1 MRQFLCVVM
10 SLALLSGL
18 ASGSSAQD
26 LFGGDD
32 FGFGSLTQ
40 KSSKPTMT
48 STLKADPA
56 QPNIV
61 TLEISFKIPDGSY
74 IYSMNPSF
82 GAATKVN
89 LATLKGLAETS
100 DGYKADHE
108 PKIAYDET
116 FEQNL
121 EKFFDHVT
129 WTKKLQVL
137 PGQTEVSV
145 KGIVN
150 FQMCDESA
158 CRVYDQ
164 EFEATLTVTPGETME
179 NSVQAVTFDGKIEL
193 DPASPVK
200 SLSDLPAE
208 FAVVLKSVD
217 ADKFLLSVTA
227 KVKPGYHIFATT
239 QDPAMVG
246 EPTTFG
252 KLTLSGLKA
261 IDGVFQP
268 SEAHHEH
275 KPFEDDPTIVQKI
288 HEGTITW
295 TTWLTKQPGV
305 KVDEVGVAGTVK
317 FQICNEQRCV
327 NSGFNFQAG
336 SLTATATRG
345 NAEEVVVTPMAPEEA
360 AGSSDITTEGEVQG
374 LGKDG
379 LVSFLITAFVAGLLA
394 LLTPCVFP
402 MIPVTVSFFLKKAEK
417 KQGNP
422 IVLASI
428 YCLGIMGG
436 FTILGVVMAVF
447 FGATALTALAN
458 NAWLNIALSVFLIFF
473 AFNLLGM
480 FEIRVPSWMLNMSA
494 QREGQGGIIGVLFM
508 ALTFT
513 LVSFTCT
520 FGFVGLLLV
529 YASRGDLLWPI
540 LGMLSFSFAFALP
553 FFFLALFP
561 SYLASLPKSGG
572 WMNNVKVV
580 LGIIEIAFAFK
591 FLSVADLAWNPEP
604 YFFDYG
610 LVMSAWMVLSLVAG
624 FYLLGMFRLPHDM
637 PTQQVSVFKFAIALG
652 FIGFGTY
659 LAQGIFAAK
668 KPTGFVWHQIEA
680 FAPPVFEFETAPAGH
695 GREVAAVPDSLGPYL
710 VHHGLE
716 FALDYEAASAYAKA
730 EGKPMLLDFTGVNCV
745 NCRKMEKT
753 VLVKPQVM
761 ELLPK
766 FVRVQLFTDTD
777 AIPGID
783 DKVKG
788 MKLRKLN
795 IKLQED
801 WFGDVSLPAYVVVSP
816 DGKILSRL
824 AGYNADP
831 QVFVEFI
838 EKGLARWETKDVAM
852 TTSVESVR

>member
-129 WTKKLQVL
+129 WTRKFQVL
-137 PGQTEVSV
+137 PGQTEVSLQGSV
-145 KGIVN
+145 T
-150 FQMCDESA
+150 FQMCDESS
-158 CRVYDQ
+158 CKPFDQ
-164 EFEATLTVTPGETME
+164 EFETKLTVASGEMIE
-179 NSVQAVTFDGKIEL
+179 KSVQGVTFEGKIEI
-193 DPASPVK
+193 DPSSPVK
-200 SLSDLPAE
+200 ALSDLPAE
-208 FAVVLKSVD
+208 FAVVLKSVNSER
-217 ADKFLLSVTA
+217 FLLSVTA

-246 EPTTFG
+246 LPTTFG
-252 KLTLSGLKA
+252 PLTLNGLKA
-261 IDGVFQP
+261 VDGVFQP
-268 SEAHHEH
+268 SESFHEH
-275 KPFEDDPTIVQKI
+275 KPFDDDPSIVQKI
-288 HEGTITW
+288 HEGTIIW
-295 TTWLTKQPGV
+295 TTWLTKQPGA
-305 KVDEVGVAGTVK
+305 KVDEVGARGSVK
-317 FQICNEQRCV
+317 FQICNETKCV
-327 NSGFNFQAG
+327 NSAFSFQAG
-336 SLTATATRG
+336 VVSATAPSG
-345 NAEEVVVTPMAPEEA
+345 SKEEVAVTTTETPTEEA
-360 AGSSDITTEGEVQG
+360 AGDNDVPKDLGAEG
-374 LGKDG
+374 LIPF
-379 LVSFLITAFVAGLLA
+379 LVTAFLAGWVA

-402 MIPVTVSFFLKKAEK
+402 MIPVTISFFLKKAEK

-422 IVLASI
+422 VFLASV
-428 YCLGIMGG
+428 YCLGIIGG
-436 FTILGVVMAVF
+436 FTVLGIIAAAF
-447 FGATALTALAN
+447 FGATALTAMAN
-458 NAWLNIALSVFLIFF
+458 SSWLNIAMATFLIIF

-480 FEIRVPSWMLNMSA
+480 FEIRIPSSMLNFSA
-494 QREGQGGIIGVLFM
+494 QREGKGGVLGVLFM
-508 ALTFT
+508 ALSFT

-529 YASRGDLLWPI
+529 YAARGDFFWPI
-540 LGMLSFSFAFALP
+540 LGMLTFSTAFAMP

-561 SYLASLPKSGG
+561 SYLTSLPKSGG
-572 WMNNVKVV
+572 WMNNVKVI
-580 LGIIEIAFAFK
+580 LGLLELAFALK
-591 FLSVADLAWNPEP
+591 FLSVADNMLFGQPIILDFAV
-604 YFFDYG
+604 
-610 LVMSAWMVLSLVAG
+610 VMSIWMVLSFVAG

-637 PTQQVSVFKFAIALG
+637 PTQQISVMKFGVALM
-652 FIGFGTY
+652 FLTFGAF
-659 LAQGIFAAK
+659 LAQGTLSPK
-668 KPTGFVWHQIEA
+668 KPTGIAWMVVEA
-680 FAPPVFEFETAPAGH
+680 FAPPVFEFEKEAVSGGTTHVAEGP
-695 GREVAAVPDSLGPYL
+695 EVPEELGPYL

-716 FALDYEAASAYAKA
+716 FALDYEAAAAYAKA
-730 EGKPMLLDFTGVNCV
+730 NNKLMLLDFTGVNCV
-745 NCRKMEKT
+745 NCRRMEKS
-753 VLVKPQVM
+753 VLSKPEVVAQM
-761 ELLPK
+761 QK
-766 FVRVQLFTDTD
+766 FVRAQLFTDTV
-777 AIPGID
+777 PGIYD
-783 DKVKG
+783 TAKIKKLVSFN
-788 MKLRKLN
+788 MKL
-795 IKLQED
+795 QSE
-801 WFGDVSLPAYVVVSP
+801 WFGDVSLPAYVIATP
-816 DGKILSRL
+816 EGKILSRT
-824 AGYNADP
+824 AGYNGDP
-831 QVFVEFI
+831 QAFIQFI